1 MAIYPSDT
9 ASNIE
14 SADDLAKVRQYLRK
28 LNDDL
33 TYMFNNLT
41 PEDNYSA
48 SAPKL
53 IYSVDEN
60 GEASFEI
67 SSSGI
72 RMRVASDEYVKSNV
86 EILDNKISLK
96 VSLGDVVNQ
105 VNSEL
110 LITGNS
116 IALTTGHFT
125 VNSTNLTVDSA
136 GNATF
141 SGALSAASGTFTG
154 TVSAGTITGSTIIGG
169 TISIGGTTQN
179 PVFAVDANGN
189 LTAALKGGSI
199 TIGGTAANP
208 VFAVDSNGNLTA
220 NAGTF
225 GGALIGGTIS
235 IGGTA
240 LNPAF
245 AVDQYGNLTAN
256 AGSFK
261 GNLDGASIDGQSGL
275 HAGSRFY
282 VEYWSDDDDDYDIG
296 CGGFG
301 FYEDSVYDDCFSNAP
316 YSTSTMFL
324 VEANTGNIHCRD
336 IYPWTSDSG
345 RWQHGL
351 AWWVE
356 WLYDQVTGGGGG
368 GGDDPDPGG
377 GDGPVDP
384 EIDGP
389 VLEG

>member
-1 MAIYPSDT
+1 MAIFPSDT

-72 RMRVASDEYVKSNV
+72 KMRVASDEYVKSNV

-125 VNSTNLTVDSA
+125 VNSTNLTVDSS

-141 SGALSAASGTFTG
+141 SGALSAASGTFAGALSAATG
-154 TVSAGTITGSTIIGG
+154 TFAGQVRGGSIAIGG
-169 TISIGGTTQN
+169 ATDAAA
-179 PVFAVDANGN
+179 PFKVDANGN
-189 LTAALKGGSI
+189 MTAINGTFKGSLGVSTEQGMADRGLQAGSNFYI
-199 TIGGTAANP
+199 AY
-208 VFAVDSNGNLTA
+208 DSN
-220 NAGTF
+220 
-225 GGALIGGTIS
+225 
-235 IGGTA
+235 
-240 LNPAF
+240 
-245 AVDQYGNLTAN
+245 D
-256 AGSFK
+256 
-261 GNLDGASIDGQSGL
+261 
-275 HAGSRFY
+275 
-282 VEYWSDDDDDYDIG
+282 EYDIG
-296 CGGFG
+296 IGQ
-301 FYEDSVYDDCFSNAP
+301 FYFSDDAVHGHSMEN
-316 YSTSTMFL
+316 YTGSSSTFMCL
-324 VEANTGNIHCRD
+324 EAETGDIYCRE
-336 IYPWTSDSG
+336 IYPWTSRYG
-345 RWQHGL
+345 RWNTGL
-351 AWWVE
+351 VE
-356 WLYDQVTGGGGG
+356 SVEQLWDEVFGGGG
-368 GGDDPDPGG
+368 GGDDPDPDPDDSEL
-377 GDGPVDP
+377 DGPVDP
-384 EIDGP
+384 
-389 VLEG
+389 

>member
-1 MAIYPSDT
+1 MAIFPSAT
-9 ASNIE
+9 VGSIE
-14 SADDLAKVRQYLRK
+14 KNDDIAKVNQYLRK

-41 PEDNYSA
+41 PDDNWSA

-141 SGALSAASGTFTG
+141 SGALSAATGTFAGALSAATG
-154 TVSAGTITGSTIIGG
+154 TFAGALSGG
-169 TISIGGTTQN
+169 TISIGGTAQA
-179 PVFAVDANGN
+179 PAFAVDANGN
-189 LTAALKGGSI
+189 LTA
-199 TIGGTAANP
+199 
-208 VFAVDSNGNLTA
+208 
-220 NAGTF
+220 NAG
-225 GGALIGGTIS
+225 
-235 IGGTA
+235 
-240 LNPAF
+240 
-245 AVDQYGNLTAN
+245 V
-256 AGSFK
+256 FK
-261 GNLDGASIDGQSGL
+261 GNLDGATIDGENGL
-275 HAGSRFY
+275 HAGGKFY
-282 VEYWSDDDDDYDIG
+282 VEYWGSHTHDYDIG

-301 FYEDSVYDDCFSNAP
+301 FYEDENNHDVFSNAP
-316 YSTSTMFL
+316 YSEPIRFE
-324 VEANTGNIHCRD
+324 VDANTGEVWCRD
-336 IYPWTSDSG
+336 IYPYTNGS
-345 RWQHGL
+345 RWAHGV
-351 AWWVE
+351 AWWID
-356 WLYDQVTGGGGG
+356 WLYEQVTGGGGG
-368 GGDDPDPGG
+368 GDGSESDSQE
-377 GDGPVDP
+377 DGPI
-384 EIDGP
+384 IDD
-389 VLEG
+389 LHSESEG